1 MNKLSVIIVF
11 LIVNALAVF
20 SQQNEEIF
28 ISSVQGVG
36 YDESVSIAK
45 EKAIN
50 DAKIKALAK
59 AGIEENINAFTDLYK
74 SEISD
79 NYSELFTSQVFTNI
93 RGSVKNIEILNEEKS
108 FSGNQIKYSVEIKCT
123 VIKYNSLAD
132 VFYKAE
138 IKGIKPFYYE
148 EDYLSWTLSVSK
160 NSWLYVFCIPQNQ
173 DDAYFIFPNDYEQ
186 QFLIKADSIYN
197 FPIEVTLPQFLDGDK
212 QQTDRLIFVLTK
224 EKYPYK
230 GKITYKNI
238 IDWIFEIS
246 PDQRIVE
253 SFSVSILPKE

>member
-1 MNKLSVIIVF
+1 MLVIFFSTIVLF
-11 LIVNALAVF
+11 CF
-20 SQQNEEIF
+20 SQKNEEI
-28 ISSVQGVG
+28 IINSVQGVG
-36 YDESVSIAK
+36 YDENVSTAK

-93 RGSVKNIEILNEEKS
+93 RGSVKNVEILNEEKS
-108 FSGNQIKYSVEIKCT
+108 FTGNQIKYFVEIKCT
-123 VIKYNSLAD
+123 VVKYNSLAD
-132 VFYKAE
+132 AFYKAE

-148 EDYLSWTLSVSK
+148 EDHLSWTVSVTK

-173 DDAYFIFPNDYEQ
+173 SDAYFIFPNDYEE
-186 QFLIKADSIYN
+186 QFLLKADSLYN
-197 FPIEVTLPQFLDGDK
+197 FPIKSELTQTLEGDK

-230 GKITYKNI
+230 GSITYKNI
-238 IDWIFEIS
+238 FDWIFEIS

-253 SFSVSILPKE
+253 SYAISILPKE